1 MWPALDVHCEGVV
14 KCQGDLTSVDIG
26 VDKGFTVRSIPLAC
40 NQHLLEGIFAGGGVD
55 AVDARGL

>member
-1 MWPALDVHCEGVV
+1 MPCVAL
-14 KCQGDLTSVDIG
+14 VDIG
-26 VDKGFTVRSIPLAC
+26 VDEGFTARSIPLAC